1 MGRKNPVPRIPGNYT
16 YSIRITPSCT
26 MEASS
31 LHIFLGFCSV
41 TSRVYTVHA
50 HIKYHWS
57 KTETFLWEG
66 KCLENVFHVTYI
78 EMEKRFTLKPTTR
91 TIKYKLILTLKWGRN
106 LTLKKKNLTTYINGV
121 TSPLREVVYQMEGH
135 YVKR

>member
-1 MGRKNPVPRIPGNYT
+1 MHISHTIAQKRKHFFG
-16 YSIRITPSCT
+16 
-26 MEASS
+26 
-31 LHIFLGFCSV
+31 
-41 TSRVYTVHA
+41 
-50 HIKYHWS
+50 
-57 KTETFLWEG
+57 G
-66 KCLENVFHVTYI
+66 KCLENVFHVPYI
-78 EMEKRFTLKPTTR
+78 EMEKRFNLKPTTR